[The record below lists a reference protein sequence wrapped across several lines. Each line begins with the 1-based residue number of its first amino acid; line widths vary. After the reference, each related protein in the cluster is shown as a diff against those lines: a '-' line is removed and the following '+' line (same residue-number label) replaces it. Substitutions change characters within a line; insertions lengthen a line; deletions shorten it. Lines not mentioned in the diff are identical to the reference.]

1 MTSQREKRNAA
12 RSPILR
18 NHRAEIK
25 LVGEPIYQFKVA
37 DVSDRG
43 AGLVVPETSAF
54 LKLIE
59 VDQVLDVTFL
69 SPRGSKPDGAYKAR
83 IRHITAL
90 DHSRYKGVLLVGLRL
105 LERLAKA

>member
-1 MTSQREKRNAA
+1 MTSKKEKRTGA
-12 RSPILR
+12 RSPKLH

-69 SPRGSKPDGAYKAR
+69 SPRGSKPDGAYKAK
-83 IRHITAL
+83 IRHITEL
-90 DHSRYKGVLLVGLRL
+90 NHSRYKGVRLVGIRI
-105 LERLAKA
+105 LERLEKA